1 MQPKAEV
8 SAEMATDDELE
19 KKRWYGNDFKDD
31 YSAFLPVIRQ
41 IHRGG
46 FYS

>member
-19 KKRWYGNDFKDD
+19 KKKDD
-31 YSAFLPVIRQ
+31 MEMISKMIILHSYLW
-41 IHRGG
+41 
-46 FYS
+46 